1 MCKSGLNSMQIAIA
15 RLQSL
20 TVAVGLIL
28 GLPQLAVGQ
37 QHALRATSTVV
48 LVPTLVESKA
58 GDIVYGLSAKDF
70 RVQDNG
76 VIQPVKVDSDFD
88 MEPFSVVVAIQCGR
102 DAPGQ
107 FGTFRHLGLM
117 LDSMMGQV
125 PHEMAVV
132 IFDSHPYLLQDFTSD
147 ATSVSSALHRLGPGD
162 GGAAIDDAVGY
173 SLLLLARQPEQN
185 RRVLLIISE
194 TRDHGS
200 RMATVHDL
208 LQRVAGTNITIYS
221 LSFSPA
227 ASELSRDLHGQ
238 YDGPEFTLM
247 EPFQFAANA
256 MRHNTANSLSKISGG
271 EYLRFNSK
279 LRFDHQL
286 NRLANDLHSRYLLT
300 FQPDHPQAGYHSIQV
315 RLKKKSNAVVVARPG
330 YWATASSA
338 PDIR

>member
-1 MCKSGLNSMQIAIA
+1 MQIVIA

-20 TVAVGLIL
+20 AIVGGLIL
-28 GLPQLAVGQ
+28 SLPQLCVGQ
-37 QHALRATSTVV
+37 QHALRTTSTVV
-48 LVPTLVESKA
+48 LVPTLVETKA
-58 GDIVYGLSAKDF
+58 GEIVYGLSAKDF

-76 VIQPVKVDSDFD
+76 VLQPVKVDSDFD

-102 DAPGQ
+102 DAPAQ
-107 FGTFRHLGLM
+107 FARFRHLGLM
-117 LDSMMGQV
+117 LDSMMGEV
-125 PHEMAVV
+125 PHEMAIVL
-132 IFDSHPYLLQDFTSD
+132 FDSHPYLLENFTSD
-147 ATSVSSALHRLGPGD
+147 SNSVSSALHRLGPGD

-173 SLLLLARQPEQN
+173 SLLLLARRPERN

-238 YDGPEFTLM
+238 YDGPEFTYM
-247 EPFQFAANA
+247 EPFQFALNA
-256 MRHNTANSLSKISGG
+256 MRRNTANSLSKISGG
-271 EYLRFNSK
+271 ESLRFNSK

-286 NRLANDLHSRYLLT
+286 NRLADDLHNRYLLT
-300 FQPDHPQAGYHSIQV
+300 FQPHHPQAGYHSIRV
-315 RLKKKSNAVVVARPG
+315 RLTKKSNAVVVARPG
-330 YWATASSA
+330 YWASA
-338 PDIR
+338 NSGRDDP